1 MGKLRLLIMSV
12 LAIFIYGACQFPQ
25 RPPQSSTNESKHKAQ
40 ELPSNVTFFGGG
52 RSKEM
57 NMVSEKTDTIFISV
71 HQADSVLI
79 KIKTPMDTANV
90 RISQLFLPDGSSD
103 GPFGKELTYRFKDIG
118 QYHITVNEN
127 KMIGNHYSGPYL
139 VQIVPIVQSF

>member
-1 MGKLRLLIMSV
+1 MGKLQLLIMNV
-12 LAIFIYGACQFPQ
+12 LVVFLYGACQLPQ
-25 RPPQSSTNESKHKAQ
+25 RPPHSSTNESKHKAQ
-40 ELPSNVTFFGGG
+40 DLPSNVTFFGGG

-57 NMVSEKTDTIFISV
+57 SMVSGKTDTIFISV

-79 KIKTPMDTANV
+79 KIKTPTDTANV
-90 RISQLFLPDGSSD
+90 RISQLFMPDGSAD
-103 GPFGKELTYRFKDIG
+103 GPFGQELAYRFKDVG

-127 KMIGNHYSGPYL
+127 KMIGNHYSGPYV

>member
-1 MGKLRLLIMSV
+1 MGKLRLLIMNV

-40 ELPSNVTFFGGG
+40 ELPSN
-52 RSKEM
+52 
-57 NMVSEKTDTIFISV
+57 MVSGKTDTIFISV

-103 GPFGKELTYRFKDIG
+103 GPFGKEFTYRFKDIG

-127 KMIGNHYSGPYL
+127 KMIGNHYSGPYI

>member
-1 MGKLRLLIMSV
+1 MGKLRLLIMNV
-12 LAIFIYGACQFPQ
+12 LIVFFYGACQFPQ
-25 RPPQSSTNESKHKAQ
+25 SPTQSSTNESKRKAE

-57 NMVSEKTDTIFISV
+57 NMVSGKTDTIFISV

-79 KIKTPMDTANV
+79 KIKTPRDTANV
-90 RISQLFLPDGSSD
+90 RISQLFLPNGSAD
-103 GPFGKELTYRFKDIG
+103 GPFGQELAYRFKDVG

-127 KMIGNHYSGPYL
+127 KMVGNHYSGPYV
-139 VQIVPIVQSF
+139 VQIVSIVQ

>member
-1 MGKLRLLIMSV
+1 MGKLQLLIMNV
-12 LAIFIYGACQFPQ
+12 LVVFLYGACQLPQ

-40 ELPSNVTFFGGG
+40 DLPSNVTFFGGG

-57 NMVSEKTDTIFISV
+57 SMVSGKTDTIFISV

-79 KIKTPMDTANV
+79 KIKTPTDTANV
-90 RISQLFLPDGSSD
+90 RISQLFMPDGSADS
-103 GPFGKELTYRFKDIG
+103 PFGQELAYRFKDVG

-127 KMIGNHYSGPYL
+127 KMIGNHYSGPYV

>member
-1 MGKLRLLIMSV
+1 MGKLRLLIMNV
-12 LAIFIYGACQFPQ
+12 LIVFFYGACQLPQ
-25 RPPQSSTNESKHKAQ
+25 RPPQSSTNESKRKAE

-57 NMVSEKTDTIFISV
+57 NMVSGKTDTIFISV

-79 KIKTPMDTANV
+79 KIKTPTDTANV
-90 RISQLFLPDGSSD
+90 RISQLFLPNGSAD
-103 GPFGKELTYRFKDIG
+103 GPFGQELAYRFKDVG

-127 KMIGNHYSGPYL
+127 KMVGNHYSGPYV
-139 VQIVPIVQSF
+139 VQIVPIVQ